1 MAIWLVHTGRKDLI
15 EKQEFTKGDSEII
28 YSLGW
33 RTGTWE
39 VTTSDENEPDFE
51 SDEEGMVEFSSTQG
65 SNIEECEFIETI
77 GGWYDNWDFS
87 DDVSEEEQKRIQEG
101 WEEDSYTFMSG
112 EGWLQ
117 GDTYWYAKKEL
128 LIIEK
133 KDS

>member
-1 MAIWLVHTGRKDLI
+1 
-15 EKQEFTKGDSEII
+15 
-28 YSLGW
+28 
-33 RTGTWE
+33 
-39 VTTSDENEPDFE
+39 
-51 SDEEGMVEFSSTQG
+51 MVEFSSTQG

-101 WEEDSYTFMSG
+101 WEEDSYSFMSG

-128 LIIEK
+128 VIIEK
-133 KDS
+133 TDS